1 MAMEV
6 VENENYKAPHATV
19 EDAVADGELAAKE
32 KLVTAT
38 DAAKITFTNSKA
50 DGKDL
55 NGDAKIEIQ
64 GVESVFVG
72 LSKDEL
78 MKYAN
83 DPFWVRTRM
92 ALFVLFWLL
101 WLAMLIGAVIIIV
114 VTPRCASPPQ
124 LAWWQSSP
132 VYNVEVTAFRDSNND
147 GTGDFEGLTSKL
159 DYIKSLGMTTLL
171 LNSIFPTALGS
182 GGTTD
187 FSTVD
192 EGLLGTLHQFEAL
205 VNATKERDMHLVL
218 EVLPGFTDATHPWFA
233 SSARKENGFDD
244 LYVWRDGA
252 GGDDSKPPNDWT
264 MADGQPAWSWNSDRS
279 QFFLHR
285 RGVTKPD
292 LNLRSF
298 QLREHFNE
306 ILRLWLDR
314 GISGFLVSNMTEGSA
329 SNTQEGDIP
338 EVVVLLQDWRELLTN
353 YSDSHDSMHRLLAV
367 EALGKPAEMSRLYGS
382 TDEPLAD
389 LVLNGEFAR
398 RSGTLDAQA
407 LDDLVHEALN
417 ATTAEGQWPSLVL
430 GAKGVPRL
438 AYRASEDLLDGL
450 HMVAALLRGTPL
462 FYYGDELGVQGDLQ
476 DQSKDYVMQW
486 YHPSDSEG
494 PSVTSVEAQRN
505 ETNSHL
511 KVVQHSV
518 ALREKLAVRL
528 GSTVT
533 SVLNNGTV
541 FTMLRVR
548 KGTPGYLV
556 VVNTAH
562 EPVTVNLAEASSH
575 IPESGHVDVVSTYS
589 TRALQSKVRLGELS
603 LDQHEALVL
612 QFVPIFE

>member
-1 MAMEV
+1 MEV

-101 WLAMLIGAVIIIV
+101 WLAMLVGAVIIIV

-147 GTGDFEGLTSKL
+147 NTGDFEGLTSKL

-171 LNSIFPTALGS
+171 LNSIFPTAPGS

-233 SSARKENGFDD
+233 SSARKESGFDD

-298 QLREHFNE
+298 QLRERFNE

-314 GISGFLVSNMTEGSA
+314 GVSGFLVSNMTEGSA
-329 SNTQEGDIP
+329 GVSDTQEGDIP
-338 EVVVLLQDWRELLTN
+338 EVVVLLQDWRQLLTN

-382 TDEPLAD
+382 ADEPLAD

-398 RSGTLDAQA
+398 RSGTLDAQV
-407 LDDLVHEALN
+407 LNDLVHEALN

-438 AYRASEDLLDGL
+438 AYRASEELLDGL

-462 FYYGDELGVQGDLQ
+462 FYYGDELGVQGDVLLFGGKRCGCIGMRIVLSASHRLEGT
-476 DQSKDYVMQW
+476 QSSTFTALLCTLSGVLAFGARLTFVRWHCCGIQ
-486 YHPSDSEG
+486 
-494 PSVTSVEAQRN
+494 AQRN

-562 EPVTVNLAEASSH
+562 EPVS
-575 IPESGHVDVVSTYS
+575 
-589 TRALQSKVRLGELS
+589 
-603 LDQHEALVL
+603 
-612 QFVPIFE
+612 

>member
-1 MAMEV
+1 
-6 VENENYKAPHATV
+6 
-19 EDAVADGELAAKE
+19 
-32 KLVTAT
+32 
-38 DAAKITFTNSKA
+38 
-50 DGKDL
+50 
-55 NGDAKIEIQ
+55 
-64 GVESVFVG
+64 
-72 LSKDEL
+72 
-78 MKYAN
+78 
-83 DPFWVRTRM
+83 
-92 ALFVLFWLL
+92 
-101 WLAMLIGAVIIIV
+101 
-114 VTPRCASPPQ
+114 
-124 LAWWQSSP
+124 
-132 VYNVEVTAFRDSNND
+132 
-147 GTGDFEGLTSKL
+147 
-159 DYIKSLGMTTLL
+159 MTTLL
-171 LNSIFPTALGS
+171 LNSIFPTAPGS

-233 SSARKENGFDD
+233 SSAKKENGFDD

-298 QLREHFNE
+298 QLRERFNE

-314 GISGFLVSNMTEGSA
+314 GVSGFLVSNMTEGSA

-338 EVVVLLQDWRELLTN
+338 EVVVLLQDWRQLLTN

-407 LDDLVHEALN
+407 LNDLVHEALN

-438 AYRASEDLLDGL
+438 AYRASEELLDGL

-476 DQSKDYVMQW
+476 DQSKNYVMQW

-556 VVNTAH
+556 VVNTAN

-575 IPESGHVDVVSTYS
+575 IPESGHVDVVSTHS

>member
-1 MAMEV
+1 MEV

-101 WLAMLIGAVIIIV
+101 WLAMLVGAIIIIV

-132 VYNVEVTAFRDSNND
+132 VYNVEVTAFRDSNKDN
-147 GTGDFEGLTSKL
+147 TGDFEGLTSKL

-171 LNSIFPTALGS
+171 LNSIFPTAPGS

-233 SSARKENGFDD
+233 SSAKKENGFDD

-298 QLREHFNE
+298 QLRERFNE

-314 GISGFLVSNMTEGSA
+314 GVSGFLVSNLTEGSA
-329 SNTQEGDIP
+329 SNMQEGDIP
-338 EVVVLLQDWRELLTN
+338 EVVVLLQDWRQLLTN
-353 YSDSHDSMHRLLAV
+353 YSDSHDSVHRLLAV

-382 TDEPLAD
+382 ADEPLAD

-398 RSGTLDAQA
+398 RSGTLDAQV
-407 LDDLVHEALN
+407 LNDVVHEALN

-430 GAKGVPRL
+430 GAKGVHRL
-438 AYRASEDLLDGL
+438 AHRAGEELLDGL

-476 DQSKDYVMQW
+476 DPSKNYVMQW

-575 IPESGHVDVVSTYS
+575 IPESGHVDVVSTHS

>member
-1 MAMEV
+1 
-6 VENENYKAPHATV
+6 
-19 EDAVADGELAAKE
+19 
-32 KLVTAT
+32 
-38 DAAKITFTNSKA
+38 
-50 DGKDL
+50 
-55 NGDAKIEIQ
+55 
-64 GVESVFVG
+64 VFVG

-101 WLAMLIGAVIIIV
+101 WLAMLVGAIIIIV

-132 VYNVEVTAFRDSNND
+132 VYNVEVTAFRDSNKDN
-147 GTGDFEGLTSKL
+147 TGDFEGLTSKL

-171 LNSIFPTALGS
+171 LNSIFPTAPGS

-233 SSARKENGFDD
+233 SSAKKENGFDD

-252 GGDDSKPPNDWT
+252 GVDDSKPPNDWT

-298 QLREHFNE
+298 QLRERFNE

-314 GISGFLVSNMTEGSA
+314 GVSGFLVSNLTEGGA
-329 SNTQEGDIP
+329 SVSVPFSGMHPVCLVLVQGTVFDTAREGDIP
-338 EVVVLLQDWRELLTN
+338 EVVVLLQDWRQLLAN

-382 TDEPLAD
+382 ADEPLAD
-389 LVLNGEFAR
+389 LVLNGDFAR
-398 RSGTLDAQA
+398 RSGTLDAQV
-407 LDDLVHEALN
+407 LNDVVHEALN

-430 GAKGVPRL
+430 GAKGVHRL
-438 AYRASEDLLDGL
+438 AHRAGEELLDGL

-462 FYYGDELGVQGDLQ
+462 FYYGDELGVQGDVVLFGGKRCGCIGMRIVLSASHHLEGT
-476 DQSKDYVMQW
+476 QS
-486 YHPSDSEG
+486 S
-494 PSVTSVEAQRN
+494 TSTALLSLSGVLAFGARLTFARWRCCGIQAQRN

-575 IPESGHVDVVSTYS
+575 IPESGHVDVVSTHS

-612 QFVPIFE
+612 QFVPIF

>member
-1 MAMEV
+1 MEA

-19 EDAVADGELAAKE
+19 EDAVADGELAVKE
-32 KLVTAT
+32 KLVTPT
-38 DAAKITFTNSKA
+38 DAAKITFTNSKG
-50 DGKDL
+50 DGKDR

-64 GVESVFVG
+64 GVEPLFVG

-101 WLAMLIGAVIIIV
+101 WLAMLVGAVIIIV

-132 VYNVEVTAFRDSNND
+132 VYNVEVAAFNDSNND
-147 GTGDFEGLTSKL
+147 GRGDLEGLAFSL
-159 DYIKSLGMTTLL
+159 DYIKKLGITTVL
-171 LNSIFPTALGS
+171 LNSIFPTDPSG

-192 EGLLGTLHQFEAL
+192 SRVGGLPQFEAL
-205 VNATKERDMHLVL
+205 VNASRDKGMHLVL

-233 SSARKENGFDD
+233 SSAKKESGFDA

-252 GGDDSKPPNDWT
+252 GGDDTTPPNDWT
-264 MADGQPAWSWNSDRS
+264 MADGQSAWSWNSDRG

-292 LNLRSF
+292 LNLRSL
-298 QLREHFNE
+298 QLQDRFNE

-314 GISGFLVSNMTEGSA
+314 GVSGFLVSNMTEDTTTDGNA
-329 SNTQEGDIP
+329 GDIP
-338 EVVVLLQDWRELLTN
+338 EVVVLLQDWRQLLTN
-353 YSDSHDSMHRLLAV
+353 YSDGHGSVHRLLAV
-367 EALGKPAEMSRLYGS
+367 EALGKPAETKRLYGS
-382 TDEPLAD
+382 SDEPLAD
-389 LVLNGEFAR
+389 LVLDGQFAR
-398 RSGTLDAQA
+398 QSGALDAHA
-407 LDDLVHEALN
+407 LNDLVHQALN
-417 ATTAEGQWPSLVL
+417 ATTAEDQWPSLVL
-430 GAKGVPRL
+430 GAKGVARL
-438 AYRASEDLLDGL
+438 ASRVGEELLDGL
-450 HMVAALLRGTPL
+450 HMVAALLRGTPV
-462 FYYGDELGVQGDLQ
+462 FYYGDELGVKGDEADPSLH
-476 DQSKDYVMQW
+476 YVMQW
-486 YHPSDSEG
+486 YLPNGTEG
-494 PSVTSVEAQRN
+494 SSAVTTSVEAQKN

-518 ALREKLAVRL
+518 ALREQLAVRL

-556 VVNTAH
+556 VMNTGPEA
-562 EPVTVNLAEASSH
+562 VTVNLAEASSH
-575 IPESGHVDVVSTYS
+575 IPESGHVDVVSTHS
-589 TRALQSKVRLGELS
+589 TRALKSKVRLGELP
-603 LDQHEALVL
+603 LDPHEALVL
-612 QFVPIFE
+612 QFVPIFG

>member
-1 MAMEV
+1 MEV

-252 GGDDSKPPNDWT
+252 GGDDSKLPNDWT

-329 SNTQEGDIP
+329 SVSNTQEGDIP

-462 FYYGDELGVQGDLQ
+462 FYYGDELGLQ

-494 PSVTSVEAQRN
+494 PSVTSAQRN